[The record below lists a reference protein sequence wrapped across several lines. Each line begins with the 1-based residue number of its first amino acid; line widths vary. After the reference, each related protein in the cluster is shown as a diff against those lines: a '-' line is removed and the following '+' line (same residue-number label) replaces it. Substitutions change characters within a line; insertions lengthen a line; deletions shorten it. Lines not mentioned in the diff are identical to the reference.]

1 MKRCCL
7 VVAVLLAGSV
17 DFAHAYYLVIKV
29 NLAVTDK
36 KKDEVKS
43 KKEDH
48 SLLSKRDEDSVANL
62 SLAFFVRRVID
73 YFAVEEHRRRA
84 AAIEVH
90 RVHRAE
96 L

>member
-1 MKRCCL
+1 M
-7 VVAVLLAGSV
+7 
-17 DFAHAYYLVIKV
+17 
-29 NLAVTDK
+29 
-36 KKDEVKS
+36 KS

-96 L
+96 LKRYSARSFRLTPPLDSLRPSTVIIRNIPSFSFATAVRG